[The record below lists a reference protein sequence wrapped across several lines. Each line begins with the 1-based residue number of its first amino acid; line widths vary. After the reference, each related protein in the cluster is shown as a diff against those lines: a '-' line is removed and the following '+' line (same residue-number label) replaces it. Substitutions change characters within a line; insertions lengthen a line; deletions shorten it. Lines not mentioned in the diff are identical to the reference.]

1 MDQRTPDN
9 ERTDWQSA
17 EDRRRADRRHS
28 PVGVRPPGVLVERR
42 RSNRRNI
49 AGAGLLAA
57 LALGGVRY
65 QQHRPMDPMTDPM
78 EDVSRDLGTPPDD
91 ELDDSAAVD
100 EALNERDA
108 LEPII
113 QEAAALHGVDPDL
126 VKAVIQTESRFDPRA
141 TSGVGAK
148 GLMQLM
154 PKTAK
159 AVGIE
164 DPFDARQNIFGGVK
178 YLSQMMDRYNGNT
191 ALALAAYNAGPGNVR
206 RHRGV
211 PPFRETRGYVTKIA
225 KLLADSDS
233 GAAFSVPAYRA
244 PVKKARVSSRSSRS
258 ARVKKASMTSRAK
271 TRKAT
276 VTRAK
281 TSARKRTTMT
291 RASSSAR
298 RAPSRGNRT

>member
-1 MDQRTPDN
+1 MDQRNRDAEGIDRP
-9 ERTDWQSA
+9 SA

-28 PVGVRPPGVLVERR
+28 PVGAVRPGQVERR
-42 RSNRRNI
+42 RSSRRHI

-57 LALGGVRY
+57 LAFGGVRY
-65 QQHRPMDPMTDPM
+65 QQHRMLDPMTDPM
-78 EDVSRDLGTPPDD
+78 EDAASDLGTP
-91 ELDDSAAVD
+91 EELLDDSAAVD
-100 EALNERDA
+100 EEDVDPREA

-126 VKAVIQTESRFDPRA
+126 VKAVIQTESRFDARA
-141 TSGVGAK
+141 ASGAGAK

-154 PKTAK
+154 PNTAK

-178 YLSQMMDRYNGNT
+178 YLSQMMERYNGNT

-233 GAAFSVPAYRA
+233 DAAFSVPVYRA
-244 PVKKARVSSRSSRS
+244 PAKKARVSSRS
-258 ARVKKASMTSRAK
+258 ARRAGVKKASMTSRAK

-281 TSARKRTTMT
+281 TPTRKKATAT
-291 RASSSAR
+291 RASAR
-298 RAPSRGNRT
+298 RTSSRRASRT

>member
-1 MDQRTPDN
+1 MDQRTEGTRASDQAAADRRSADRR
-9 ERTDWQSA
+9 RTSA
-17 EDRRRADRRHS
+17 GLRPGQIDRRRA
-28 PVGVRPPGVLVERR
+28 
-42 RSNRRNI
+42 NRRNI

-65 QQHRPMDPMTDPM
+65 EQQRLHPGTAM
-78 EDVSRDLGTPPDD
+78 EDIARTIGLPDAEENTD
-91 ELDDSAAVD
+91 EAAPVD
-100 EALNERDA
+100 EREA

-113 QEAAALHGVDPDL
+113 QEAAMLHGVDPDL
-126 VKAVIQTESRFDPRA
+126 VKAVIQTESRFNPNA
-141 TSGVGAK
+141 QSGVGAK

-178 YLSQMMDRYNGNT
+178 YLSQMMQRYNGDT
-191 ALALAAYNAGPGNVR
+191 ALALAAYNAGPGNVH

-225 KLLADSDS
+225 KILSDSDS

-244 PVKKARVSSRSSRS
+244 PVTRARVSSRSSRR
-258 ARVKKASMTSRAK
+258 AGVKKASMSS
-271 TRKAT
+271 RKAPAKRKAST
-276 VTRAK
+276 V
-281 TSARKRTTMT
+281 KRTSSRT
-291 RASSSAR
+291 RASAR
-298 RAPSRGNRT
+298 RGTRT

>member
-1 MDQRTPDN
+1 M
-9 ERTDWQSA
+9 
-17 EDRRRADRRHS
+17 
-28 PVGVRPPGVLVERR
+28 
-42 RSNRRNI
+42 
-49 AGAGLLAA
+49 
-57 LALGGVRY
+57 
-65 QQHRPMDPMTDPM
+65 DPM
-78 EDVSRDLGTPPDD
+78 EDVSSDLGTPEELLEDGD
-91 ELDDSAAVD
+91 ESAAVED
-100 EALNERDA
+100 EVDPREA

-141 TSGVGAK
+141 RSGAGAS

-154 PKTAK
+154 PRTAK

-164 DPFDARQNIFGGVK
+164 DPFDPRQNIFGGVK

-233 GAAFSVPAYRA
+233 DAAFSVPAYRA
-244 PVKKARVSSRSSRS
+244 PAKKARVSSRSSRR
-258 ARVKKASMTSRAK
+258 AGVKKASMTSRAK

-281 TSARKRTTMT
+281 TPTRKKTTAT
-291 RASSSAR
+291 RASAR
-298 RAPSRGNRT
+298 RAASRRASRT

>member
-1 MDQRTPDN
+1 MDQRNQDTEGID
-9 ERTDWQSA
+9 RQDA
-17 EDRRRADRRHS
+17 EDRRHADRRHS
-28 PVGVRPPGVLVERR
+28 PVGLRRPGQVERR

-65 QQHRPMDPMTDPM
+65 QQQRVMDPM
-78 EDVSRDLGTPPDD
+78 EDVSRDLATP
-91 ELDDSAAVD
+91 EELLDDDAAVEGEVD
-100 EALNERDA
+100 EREA

-113 QEAAALHGVDPDL
+113 QEAASLHGVDPDL
-126 VKAVIQTESRFDPRA
+126 IKAVIQTESRFNPLA

-164 DPFDARQNIFGGVK
+164 DPFDPRQNIFGGVK
-178 YLSQMMDRYNGNT
+178 YLSQMMERYNGNT

-206 RHRGV
+206 RHRGM
-211 PPFRETRGYVTKIA
+211 PPFRETRGYVSKIA
-225 KLLADSDS
+225 KLVADSD
-233 GAAFSVPAYRA
+233 AAFSVPAYRV
-244 PVKKARVSSRSSRS
+244 PVRKARVSSRSSRR
-258 ARVKKASMTSRAK
+258 AGVKKASMTSRAK
-271 TRKAT
+271 TGRAT

-281 TSARKRTTMT
+281 TSARKVTTT
-291 RASSSAR
+291 RASARHTSSR
-298 RAPSRGNRT
+298 RASRT